1 MNKILLFGI
10 VIFLISG
17 MVAGG
22 ILAGILAISQEPPYF
37 WVTSSEYPSGKILPV
52 PIYAVAYVF
61 PNGSFILE
69 GWTFDPSPFTFTT
82 SGLSAYPLAHVPGI
96 GNIWAAYDGT
106 RGVFDQKNP
115 GYIYPFSFSYVNMW
129 AGVEFNF
136 TNPDAIGKVYQ
147 VRFLQ
152 PAQDNLF
159 YFNGTGL
166 NQIGIAYGF
175 VNSQWV
181 NTTRENF
188 TYLGVGPAQTIIIT
202 QNTYPPY
209 ETIVIPANS
218 THMWVAVPY
227 WPVWKQEIPPNFPY
241 TYLVKTTNA
250 PLPPWW
256 NTTAIQ

>member
-10 VIFLISG
+10 VLFLIAG

-22 ILAGILAISQEPPYF
+22 ILAGVLAISAESPYL
-37 WVTSSEYPSGKILPV
+37 WLTSSDHPSGKILPV

-69 GWTFDPSPFTFTT
+69 GWTYDPSPFVFTT
-82 SGLSAYPLAHVPGI
+82 SGLHAYPMAHIPVI
-96 GNIWAAYDGT
+96 GNTWASYDGVS
-106 RGVFDQKNP
+106 GVFHQKNI
-115 GYIYPFSFSYVNMW
+115 GDIYPFSFSYGNMW
-129 AGVEFNF
+129 TGVEFNF
-136 TNPDAIGKVYQ
+136 TNPDYIGKIYG

-152 PAQDNLF
+152 PIQDNLF
-159 YFNGTGL
+159 HYNGTGQ

-188 TYLGVGPAQTIIIT
+188 TYLGVGPAQTITIS

-218 THMWVAVPY
+218 THVWVAVPY